1 MKLLFFYS
9 LRNLL
14 TRRLTTFL
22 TSGGMALVI
31 FVFASIQMLA
41 EGLEKTL
48 VDTGSHNNVIVIRRS
63 SQNEVQSVLDR
74 SQASLVETMP
84 EVATGRDGTPL
95 TAKEVVVL
103 MVFEKR
109 GSGVRA
115 NVTIRGI
122 SENSLL
128 LRPQVRLIAGRLPR
142 PGSSEIAVGDVV
154 ARGFRNAGYG
164 ESVFFA
170 MREWRVVG
178 IFDAG
183 RTGYSSE
190 IWGDADQLMQAF
202 RRPAYSSILFRLID
216 SAAFEKVKERIE
228 GDPRFTLEAKRETTY
243 YKDQSE
249 MMAKFLRILG
259 LSLTLIFS
267 TGAVVGGMITMYA
280 AVAHRTREIGT
291 LSALGFQRAAILT
304 AFLFESLMIG
314 LIGGLAGL
322 FFSSFLQFFTVSTI
336 NFQTFSELAFSFS
349 LTLEI
354 AVESM
359 LFSLIMGFVGGILPA
374 VRASGM
380 KVVDALRAT

>member
-1 MKLLFFYS
+1 
-9 LRNLL
+9 
-14 TRRLTTFL
+14 
-22 TSGGMALVI
+22 
-31 FVFASIQMLA
+31 
-41 EGLEKTL
+41 
-48 VDTGSHNNVIVIRRS
+48 
-63 SQNEVQSVLDR
+63 
-74 SQASLVETMP
+74 
-84 EVATGRDGTPL
+84 
-95 TAKEVVVL
+95 
-103 MVFEKR
+103 
-109 GSGVRA
+109 
-115 NVTIRGI
+115 
-122 SENSLL
+122 
-128 LRPQVRLIAGRLPR
+128 
-142 PGSSEIAVGDVV
+142 
-154 ARGFRNAGYG
+154 
-164 ESVFFA
+164 
-170 MREWRVVG
+170 
-178 IFDAG
+178 
-183 RTGYSSE
+183 
-190 IWGDADQLMQAF
+190 
-202 RRPAYSSILFRLID
+202 
-216 SAAFEKVKERIE
+216 
-228 GDPRFTLEAKRETTY
+228 
-243 YKDQSE
+243 

>member
-1 MKLLFFYS
+1 
-9 LRNLL
+9 
-14 TRRLTTFL
+14 
-22 TSGGMALVI
+22 MALVI

-41 EGLEKTL
+41 EGLEQTL
-48 VDTGSHNNVIVIRRS
+48 IDTGSYDNVIVIRRS
-63 SQNEVQSVLDR
+63 SQNEVQSAIER
-74 SQASLVETMP
+74 NQASVIESMP
-84 EVATGRDGTPL
+84 ELATGRDGRPL
-95 TAKEVVVL
+95 AAKELVVL

-109 GSGVRA
+109 KSGVKA

-142 PGSSEIAVGDVV
+142 PGSSEIAVGEGV
-154 ARGFRNAGYG
+154 AGGFRNAGYG

-178 IFDAG
+178 VFDAG

-190 IWGDADQLMQAF
+190 IWVDVDQLMQAF
-202 RRPAYSSILFRLID
+202 RRPVYSSILFKLSD
-216 SAAFEKVKERIE
+216 PTAFEKVKERIE

-259 LSLTLIFS
+259 LSLTIIFS
-267 TGAVVGGMITMYA
+267 TGAIVGGMITMYA

-291 LSALGFQRAAILT
+291 LSALGFPRSAILT
-304 AFLFESLMIG
+304 SFLFESLMIG
-314 LIGGLAGL
+314 AIGGAAGL

-349 LTLEI
+349 LTMDI
-354 AVESM
+354 AVESI
-359 LFSLIMGFVGGILPA
+359 LFSLAMGFVGGILPA
-374 VRASGM
+374 FRASGM